1 MFLISFHYFCTLLS
15 WGLVKDSTQL
25 QGATYL
31 QNYAVAYCQMLKRNL
46 LLKEKNGCCHRPR
59 FVKAYSEFKQRRF

>member
-1 MFLISFHYFCTLLS
+1 M
-15 WGLVKDSTQL
+15 

-59 FVKAYSEFKQRRF
+59 FVKAYRELKQRRFIATRVNRK